1 MGNVFGIADAQGDK
15 WRRLRKA
22 VNGPFSIP
30 KMKKYIDCFVKVN
43 KEMAEFVKEE
53 AVKDEKVEAK
63 DFIQK
68 SVMNT
73 LSTVGFSVDANA
85 FKDTDSEMVNMG
97 NALSEM
103 WRWMVI
109 TMLPSIATLF
119 RVNCYNQKAEKW
131 FTSLM
136 RKIIGSRK
144 GQETENKDILSTLVK
159 IHEDDLNE
167 LDQECMEK
175 TMVQFIFDGYNTTSD
190 ACTGVLAHI
199 ATHPEVVEKLREEI
213 DAVFDAKEDGD
224 IDVTDTDVIG
234 MNYLDCVVSEQQ
246 RLNNGNFA
254 TARRVTKPWTIP
266 GADLTLP
273 VGVGIYLPIGSFHR
287 DPDYWDNPL
296 EFNPER
302 FNAENKSKIKTG
314 TYAPFGLGPRKCL
327 GSNYAIL
334 TIKFILIYLIRF
346 FDVENCEKIPK
357 KFELDPYALG
367 LPKGGLRVKF
377 HNREF

>member
-1 MGNVFGIADAQGDK
+1 MGNVFGLADAQGDR

-22 VNGPFSIP
+22 VNGPFGVQ
-30 KMKKYIDCFVKVN
+30 KMKKYSDCFVKVN
-43 KEMAEFVKEE
+43 KKMVDFVKEE
-53 AVKDEKVEAK
+53 ALKDEKIEAR
-63 DFIQK
+63 DFIRK

-73 LSTVGFSVDANA
+73 LSAIGFSVDANA
-85 FKDTDSEMVNMG
+85 FKDTDSEIVKRG
-97 NALSEM
+97 KALSEM

-144 GQETENKDILSTLVK
+144 GEETENKDILSTLLK

-175 TMVQFIFDGYNTTSD
+175 TMIQFIFDGYNTTSD

-199 ATHPEVVEKLREEI
+199 ATNPEVVEKLREEI

-224 IDVTDTDVIG
+224 IDVTDTDVMG
-234 MNYLDCVVSEQQ
+234 MNYLDCIISEQQ
-246 RLNNGNFA
+246 RLVAVSA
-254 TARRVTKPWTIP
+254 TSRRVTKPWTIP
-266 GADLTLP
+266 GTDLTIP
-273 VGVGIYLPIGSFHR
+273 VGVGIYLPIVSFHK
-287 DPDYWDNPL
+287 DPEYWENPL

>member
-1 MGNVFGIADAQGDK
+1 MV
-15 WRRLRKA
+15 
-22 VNGPFSIP
+22 
-30 KMKKYIDCFVKVN
+30 
-43 KEMAEFVKEE
+43 EFLKEE
-53 AVKDEKVEAK
+53 ALKDEKVEAN
-63 DFIQK
+63 DFIKK
-68 SVMNT
+68 SVINT
-73 LSTVGFSVDANA
+73 LSAVGFSVDANA
-85 FKDTDSEMVNMG
+85 FKDTDSEMVKRG
-97 NALSEM
+97 NALSEV
-103 WRWMVI
+103 WRWTVI

-144 GQETENKDILSTLVK
+144 GQETENKDVLSTLLK

-199 ATHPEVVEKLREEI
+199 ATNPEVVEKLREEI
-213 DAVFDAKEDGD
+213 DAVFDAKEDAD
-224 IDVTDTDVIG
+224 IDVTYTDVMG

-266 GADLTLP
+266 GADLTIP
-273 VGVGIYLPIGSFHR
+273 VGVGIYLPIGSFHT
-287 DPDYWDNPL
+287 DPDYWENPL

-302 FNAENKSKIKTG
+302 FNAENKSKITTG

-327 GSNYAIL
+327 GNNYAIL
-334 TIKFILIYLIRF
+334 TIKFIIIYLIRF

-357 KFELDPYALG
+357 KFELDPYKLG

-377 HNREF
+377 HKREF

>member
-22 VNGPFSIP
+22 VNGPFSVP
-30 KMKKYIDCFVKVN
+30 KMKKYSDCFVKVN
-43 KEMAEFVKEE
+43 KEMVEFVKQE

-63 DFIQK
+63 DFIRK
-68 SVMNT
+68 SVINT

-85 FKDTDSEMVNMG
+85 FKDTDSEMVKMG

-103 WRWMVI
+103 WRWIVI
-109 TMLPSIATLF
+109 TMLPSIAAIF
-119 RVNCYNQKAEKW
+119 RVNCYNQVAEKW

-136 RKIIGSRK
+136 RKLIGSRK
-144 GQETENKDILSTLVK
+144 NQETENKDILNTLLK

-175 TMVQFIFDGYNTTSD
+175 TMIQFIFDGYNTTSD

-199 ATHPEVVEKLREEI
+199 ATNPEVVEKLREEI

-246 RLNNGNFA
+246 RLNNPNFA
-254 TARRVTKPWTIP
+254 TARRVTKPWKIP
-266 GADLTLP
+266 GADLTIP

-287 DPDYWDNPL
+287 DPEYWENPL

-334 TIKFILIYLIRF
+334 KIKFILIYLIIF
-346 FDVENCEKIPK
+346 LTLKIVTTFQK
-357 KFELDPYALG
+357 NSNYILTHSGYLKED
-367 LPKGGLRVKF
+367 
-377 HNREF
+377 